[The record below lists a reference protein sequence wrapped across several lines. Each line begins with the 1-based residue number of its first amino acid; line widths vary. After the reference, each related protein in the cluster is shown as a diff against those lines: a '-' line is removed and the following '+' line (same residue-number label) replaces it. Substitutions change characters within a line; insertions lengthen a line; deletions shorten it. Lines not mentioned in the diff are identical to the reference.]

1 MFNLA
6 LVGAGAW
13 GKKLIGSVQGKSDS
27 VRFTRAVTRTPSK
40 VEEFT
45 AKHGIALSDDYRT
58 ILDDD
63 AIDGVVI
70 CSPAHQHVEQAM
82 AAIDA
87 GKHVQVV
94 KPLALTK
101 ADAEALYAAADK
113 KGVFLAVAYERCF
126 LPAAD
131 EFRRR
136 VKSGVLGKIIHAEG
150 AYCVDRYLNMDPD
163 YWKADRKAAPP
174 GALADHILYMMI
186 ELIGPVEELQAHGK
200 HLATTLTASDT
211 STVTM
216 TLAGGA
222 SALLT
227 AIGATESFTRLHF
240 FGTEGWAELRGAT
253 HLEIAPRR
261 GEKEVMDF
269 PAFNT
274 LKEQTESFAS
284 AALGKTDYR
293 ISRDNAIAGVAAVEA
308 MGISA
313 ESNGPIKLTP

>member
-1 MFNLA
+1 VFNLA
-6 LVGAGAW
+6 IVGAGAW
-13 GKKLIGSVQGKSDS
+13 GKKLIGSVQGKSDT

-40 VEEFT
+40 VEEF
-45 AKHGIALSDDYRT
+45 AAQNGIALSDDYRT

-63 AIDGVVI
+63 SIDGVIV
-70 CSPAHQHVEQAM
+70 CSPAHHHVDQAK

-113 KGVFLAVAYERCF
+113 KGIFLAVAYERCF

-136 VKSGVLGKIIHAEG
+136 VKSGALGRILHAEG
-150 AYCVDRYLNMDPD
+150 AYCVDRYLTMSPD
-163 YWKADRKAAPP
+163 YWKADVTIAPP

-200 HLATTLTASDT
+200 HLATDLTAADT

-227 AIGATESFTRLHF
+227 ALGATASFTRLHF
-240 FGTEGWAELRGAT
+240 FGTEGWMELRDAA
-253 HLEIAPRR
+253 HLEIVPRD

-269 PAFNT
+269 PAFDT
-274 LKEQTESFAS
+274 LKEQLESFAA
-284 AALGKTDYR
+284 AALGEADYR
-293 ISRDNAIAGVAAVEA
+293 IPRDNAIAGVAAVQA
-308 MGISA
+308 MGLSA
-313 ESNGPIKLTP
+313 ASNGPVRLTP